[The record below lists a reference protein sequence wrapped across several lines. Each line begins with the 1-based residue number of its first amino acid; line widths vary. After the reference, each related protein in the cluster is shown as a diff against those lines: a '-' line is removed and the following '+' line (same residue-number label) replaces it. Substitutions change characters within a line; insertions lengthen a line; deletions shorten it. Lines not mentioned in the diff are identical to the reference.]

1 MKTAVC
7 SGWASGNARIFLSV
21 FVAVICSALV
31 LAGCGGGNTCTLT
44 INVNLEGAGTVS
56 RKPNKTSFA
65 PGKKVTI
72 TAIPVDGYKF
82 VEWTVTVGQAQFTN
96 ANNATTTITL
106 GANPTTTIVAT
117 FRLDQFNSQIKY
129 DSFKDLRDGHSYR
142 TVRIGNITWM
152 AENLNFEMKS
162 SRCGGVNA
170 VNGLQ
175 YGRFYNWD
183 DAKNAC
189 PAGWLLPTRQDWHNL
204 IQAVGGEQIAG
215 KNLKSGRGWRIGG
228 NGTDQF
234 GFSAIPG
241 NDAGEISSWWSATS
255 SPLTLMRGI
264 IVDEI
269 YSQSIAWN
277 SDSVVRNRLG
287 GQQQVRCIQL
297 DKEQMAAREQERQ
310 RELQRQ
316 EQERQQ
322 EQQRQEQERQHRLE
336 QQRLQNE
343 RYEQQRQQQLE
354 NQRLQRERQ
363 EQQRQQR
370 FEEQRLQRERQQQQR
385 QQRR

>member
-1 MKTAVC
+1 MRLENKVQSTINHRFQISNRKVFM
-7 SGWASGNARIFLSV
+7 SIKRMFLSTL
-21 FVAVICSALV
+21 VALACSVV

-44 INVNLEGAGTVS
+44 INVNLEGVGTVS

-72 TAIPVDGYKF
+72 TAIPADGYKF

-142 TVRIGNITWM
+142 TVKIGNVTWM
-152 AENLNFEMKS
+152 AENLNFEMES
-162 SRCGGVNA
+162 SLCGGVNA
-170 VNGLQ
+170 TNGLK
-175 YGRFYNWD
+175 YGRLYMWTNRQ
-183 DAKNAC
+183 NAC

-204 IQAVGGEQIAG
+204 IQGVGGEQAAG
-215 KNLKSGRGWRIGG
+215 GKLKSARGWQGGG
-228 NGTDQF
+228 NGTDEF
-234 GFSAIPG
+234 GFSAIPSDKDG
-241 NDAGEISSWWSATS
+241 LSGSWWSADEVSMGAFGLTNKYYTS
-255 SPLTLMRGI
+255 INSN
-264 IVDEI
+264 DN
-269 YSQSIAWN
+269 SISEN
-277 SDSVVRNRLG
+277 THSG
-287 GQQQVRCIQL
+287 GRFHVRCIQL
-297 DKEQMAAREQERQ
+297 SKEQMAEREREMEQKRQ

-316 EQERQQ
+316 EQERQRRFEEQ
-322 EQQRQEQERQHRLE
+322 ERVEQQRH
-336 QQRLQNE
+336 
-343 RYEQQRQQQLE
+343 QQLE

-370 FEEQRLQRERQQQQR
+370 LEEQRLQRERQQQQR